1 MVSSVTKGTYPD
13 CVAYVIEFI
22 VDRRVR
28 TALDG
33 GIPSSNIHCSHCG
46 AACHTCTDNAALLE
60 AASVHESPVSV
71 ADDGPVKTF
80 RMLAKYIQHVVGLQI

>member
-60 AASVHESPVSV
+60 AASVHESLMSV
-71 ADDGPVKTF
+71 TNDFSIESIGMFTKHMQDIVC
-80 RMLAKYIQHVVGLQI
+80 L